1 MAMALCVAAAE
12 NAEAPAATLARS
24 RVRARSIGLV
34 VGNHH
39 ILHVWMELGFVC

>member
-24 RVRARSIGLV
+24 RVRARSIV
-34 VGNHH
+34 SDKYARVTR
-39 ILHVWMELGFVC
+39 